1 MKELV
6 ASIHKAGYYNIY
18 LMEKRY
24 ATIWAGSTL
33 LSMVL
38 DVLKTALYSLNWKGW
53 DFMLNLSESSF
64 PILSMAELEFHL
76 AKYVFART
84 SAFYLT

>member
-6 ASIHKAGYYNIY
+6 ATIRKAGHENVY

-24 ATIWAGSTL
+24 ATIWAGATL
-33 LSMVL
+33 LSMIF
-38 DVLKTALYSLNWKGW
+38 DVLKTALYSLHWNSW

-64 PILSMAELEFHL
+64 PILSMVELEFHL
-76 AKYVFART
+76 AKYVFSKT
-84 SAFYLT
+84 STF

>member
-6 ASIHKAGYYNIY
+6 ANIRKTGNENIY

-24 ATIWAGSTL
+24 ATIWAGATL

-38 DVLKTALYSLNWKGW
+38 DVLQTALYSLKWNTW

-64 PILSMAELEFHL
+64 PILSMVELEFHL
-76 AKYVFART
+76 AKYVFT
-84 SAFYLT
+84 KISVF